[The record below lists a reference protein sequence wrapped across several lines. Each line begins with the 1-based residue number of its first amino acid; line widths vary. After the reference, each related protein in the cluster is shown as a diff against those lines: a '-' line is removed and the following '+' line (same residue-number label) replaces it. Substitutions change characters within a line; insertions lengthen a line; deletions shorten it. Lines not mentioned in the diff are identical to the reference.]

1 MNNKTAVRTE
11 NLIKTFSEIEVI
23 KGCNLNVPQGCIYG
37 LLGANG
43 AGKTTIF
50 KLLMG
55 FLTPTA
61 GKAEIL
67 DMDVISCRNEILK
80 SVGSIIEVPVFYE
93 HLSAR
98 DNLEIHL
105 SYMDVTGDISST
117 LDMVGLKATNNQPV
131 SKFSLG
137 MRQRLGI
144 ARALIHKPKLLILDE
159 PINGLDPMGI
169 REMREL
175 FIQLKNEHGMTILIS
190 SHILSEIEHVADSI
204 GVIVNGTVVEEVAL
218 SAVKEQFPNG
228 LEDYFFSIMSGG
240 KKHA

>member
-43 AGKTTIF
+43 SGKTTIF

>member
-1 MNNKTAVRTE
+1 MSNLTAVRTE
-11 NLIKTFSEIEVI
+11 NLIKTFSGIEVI
-23 KGCNLNVPQGCIYG
+23 KGCNINIPKGCIYG

-61 GKAEIL
+61 GKAEVL
-67 DMDVISCRNEILK
+67 NMDVISCRNEILK
-80 SVGSIIEVPVFYE
+80 IVGSIIEVPVFYE
-93 HLSAR
+93 HLSAH

-105 SYMDVTGDISST
+105 SYMNVTGDISST

-175 FIQLKNEHGMTILIS
+175 FIQLKNERGMTILIS
-190 SHILSEIEHVADSI
+190 SHILSEIEHVADTI
-204 GVIVNGTVVEEVAL
+204 GVIVNGIVVEEVAL

-240 KKHA
+240 EKLA

>member
-1 MNNKTAVRTE
+1 MNNTMAVRTE
-11 NLIKTFSEIEVI
+11 NLMKTFSGIEVI
-23 KGCNLNVPQGCIYG
+23 KGCNINVPKGCIYG

-43 AGKTTIF
+43 AGTTTIF

-61 GKAEIL
+61 GKAEVL
-67 DMDVISCRNEILK
+67 NMDVVDYRNEILK

-93 HLSAR
+93 HLSAH

-105 SYMDVTGDISST
+105 SYMNAIGDISST
-117 LDMVGLKATNNQPV
+117 LEMVGLKSTNNQPV

-137 MRQRLGI
+137 MRQRLGL

-175 FIQLKNEHGMTILIS
+175 FINLKNEQGMTILIS
-190 SHILSEIEHVADSI
+190 SHILSEIEHIADTI
-204 GVIVNGTVVEEVAL
+204 GVIVDGFVVEEVAL
-218 SAVKEQFPNG
+218 SAVKERFPNG
-228 LEDYFFSIMSGG
+228 LEDYFFNIMSGG
-240 KKHA
+240 NKLA